1 MSRHQSHQLTAAQII
16 QTAKKGEPLAFHLK
30 KTFAANK
37 KFGSKDRKTIATLC
51 YQYYRIGYALPNV
64 TVHHKILA
72 AYFLCN
78 HTPSDFLENLAPQ
91 LNTKIHLP
99 LSEKCNEL
107 KININQIFIL
117 QQELGSGVDAHAFNL
132 SMLTQPKFFV
142 RVRPNVW
149 SYFISNLEKANIDY
163 QNITDTCIALPQ
175 STALEKYAVVNK
187 DVVVQDYNSQQV
199 FNYVKE
205 NVQLIPTTALVWD
218 CCAASG
224 GKSIL
229 LYDILKGQIHLS
241 VSDVRA
247 SMLNNLRTRF
257 KEAGINNYQAFV
269 ADLSKPMLTPP
280 KIKFDF
286 IICDVPCSGSGTWG
300 RTPEQLVFFEKP
312 EIKNYHA
319 LQKKISSSAITFL
332 KKGGLFFYITC
343 SVFEQENEEV
353 VKHLATQF
361 NLKILQ
367 MQYLKGYQMQADT
380 MFVAVLTF

>member
-1 MSRHQSHQLTAAQII
+1 MSRYQSHQLTATQII
-16 QTAKKGEPLAFHLK
+16 QTAKKGEPLAFQLK

-37 KFGSKDRKTIATLC
+37 KYGSKDRKIIATLC
-51 YQYYRIGYALPNV
+51 YQYYRIGHALPNA

-78 HTPSDFLENLAPQ
+78 HTPSDFLENLATQ

-107 KININQIFIL
+107 KININQIFIF
-117 QQELGSGVDAHAFNL
+117 QQELGISIDARAFTL

-142 RVRPNVW
+142 RVRPNVF
-149 SYFISNLEKANIDY
+149 SYFISDLEEANIDY

-175 STALEKYAVVNK
+175 STALEKYAIVNK
-187 DVVVQDYNSQQV
+187 NVVVQDYNSQKV
-199 FNYVKE
+199 FNYLLDNKVSFITPP
-205 NVQLIPTTALVWD
+205 NVWD

-229 LYDILKGQIHLS
+229 LYDILKGKINLS
-241 VSDVRA
+241 VSDIRA

-257 KEAGINNYQAFV
+257 KEAGINNYLAFV

-300 RTPEQLVFFEKP
+300 RTPEQLVFFEKT

-319 LQKKISSSAITFL
+319 LQKNISSYAITFL

-343 SVFEQENEEV
+343 SVFEQENEAV